1 MCRVIRKVLIFLWFV
16 VVSISCAAQQNS
28 SLRVTVM
35 NSQGTSLS
43 FAEVHIVGVDRVGL
57 PAPNGTVLFKDIPP
71 GSYSV
76 IATRPWFRDKVVAG
90 VVLAG
95 GKTTELTILMEQ
107 APPKASDYKISGTLA
122 SPRFYSGALSEINQ
136 PLLCPDSVS
145 EGKEWYRFLWVPTF
159 SQPVFSSY

>member
-1 MCRVIRKVLIFLWFV
+1 
-16 VVSISCAAQQNS
+16 
-28 SLRVTVM
+28 M

-159 SQPVFSSY
+159 SQPVFLRIDIGPDGSAVLLTYEWPGQGGYDWGKPERARGN